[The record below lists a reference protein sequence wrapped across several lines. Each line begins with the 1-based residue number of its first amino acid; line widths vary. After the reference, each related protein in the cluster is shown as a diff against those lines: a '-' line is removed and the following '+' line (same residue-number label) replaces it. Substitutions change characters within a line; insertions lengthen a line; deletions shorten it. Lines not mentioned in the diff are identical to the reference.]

1 MKRAC
6 FAVVVAI
13 VAIGVMGGSA
23 SAAGTL
29 SQFTT
34 PSRNIGCIALSTSGV
49 WDLRCDIREHSYR
62 APAQP
67 SSCQEDYGDSLT
79 LARTGRARWT
89 CHGDTALPPANG
101 YGFRTLR
108 YGTSLRAGPFR
119 CTSRVSG
126 MTCTNASGKGFVISR
141 DRAGRLSP

>member
-1 MKRAC
+1 MKRVC
-6 FAVVVAI
+6 FAGVVAI
-13 VAIGVMGGSA
+13 AAFNFMGGLA
-23 SAAGTL
+23 DAANTL
-29 SQFTT
+29 VQFTT
-34 PSRNIGCIALSTSGV
+34 PSRNIGCIALNTSGA

-108 YGTSLRAGPFR
+108 YGNSLRTGPFR

-126 MTCTNASGKGFVISR
+126 MTCTNASGRGFVISR
-141 DRAGRLSP
+141 ERAGGLSP